1 MTPDRHVT
9 ILDGATGT
17 ELGRR
22 GVDISL
28 PLWSTRALI
37 TAPDVLA
44 DVHRD
49 YLDAG
54 ADAITANTFR
64 THRRALAREPQ
75 AHGAPDAAELTR
87 TAVKIAR
94 EACLKHKPGAL
105 VFGSVAPLEDCYRPD
120 LAPGAD
126 DCAREHAELI
136 ATLVEAGV
144 DRVLIE
150 TMNNLTETRA
160 AVAAARRLAPDRWMV
175 SFCTDTAA
183 SPGTLLSGEPIE
195 AILDELGDA
204 SAVGVNCVAAPDVAR
219 QVALLRKR
227 LPDTVAII
235 AYANIGYAD
244 EHGNWVPTD
253 AVDPDRYA
261 DYATRWV
268 EAGASIIGGCCGT
281 TPATIAAVAGRLSRA
296 D

>member
-1 MTPDRHVT
+1 MTPGRDVLV
-9 ILDGATGT
+9 LDGATGT

-28 PLWSTRALI
+28 PLWSTRALFA
-37 TAPDVLA
+37 APDVLA

-64 THRRALAREPQ
+64 THRRVLAREPD
-75 AHGAPDAAELTR
+75 AHDAAELTR
-87 TAVKIAR
+87 TAVRIAR
-94 EACLKHKPGAL
+94 EVRDKHKPGAL

-120 LAPGAD
+120 LAPDAD

-136 ATLVEAGV
+136 DVLVAAGV

-150 TMNNLTETRA
+150 TMNNITETRA
-160 AVAAARRLAPDRWMV
+160 AITAARRYAPDRWMV

-183 SPGTLLSGEPIE
+183 SPGTLLSGEPVE
-195 AILDELGDA
+195 AVLDELRDA
-204 SAVGVNCVAAPDVAR
+204 WAVGVNCVAAPDVER
-219 QVALLRKR
+219 QVVFLRER
-227 LPDTVAII
+227 LPDAATII

-244 EHGNWVPTD
+244 KQGNWVPTD
-253 AVDPDRYA
+253 AVAPDRYA
-261 DYATRWV
+261 AYAASWI
-268 EAGASIIGGCCGT
+268 EAGASIVGGCCGT
-281 TPATIAAVAGRLSRA
+281 TPATIASVVHQLRSQ
-296 D
+296 

>member
-1 MTPDRHVT
+1 MNPGRQVM

-17 ELGRR
+17 ELDRR

-28 PLWSTRALI
+28 PLWSARALI

-44 DVHRD
+44 AVHRD

-64 THRRALAREPQ
+64 TNRRTLALEPS
-75 AHGAPDAAELTR
+75 AHGAPDADELTIK
-87 TAVKIAR
+87 AVRIAR
-94 EACLKHKPGAL
+94 TVRDEHKPGAL
-105 VFGSVAPLEDCYRPD
+105 VLGSVAPLEDCYRPD

-126 DCAREHAELI
+126 DCAREHADLI
-136 ATLVEAGV
+136 ETLVAAGV

-160 AVAAARRLAPDRWMV
+160 AIDAARRYAPDRWMV
-175 SFCTDTAA
+175 SFCMDTAA
-183 SPGTLLSGEPIE
+183 PPGTLLSGEPVE
-195 AILDELGDA
+195 AVLDELRDA
-204 SAVGVNCVAAPDVAR
+204 AAVGVNCVAAPEVVR
-219 QVALLRKR
+219 QVEFLRER
-227 LPDTVAII
+227 LPETISII

-244 EHGNWVPTD
+244 DHGNWVPTD

-261 DYATRWV
+261 DYAATWV
-268 EAGASIIGGCCGT
+268 AAGASIVGGCCGT
-281 TPATIAAVAGRLSRA
+281 TPATIAAVVDRLR
-296 D
+296 